1 MGIKLHK
8 AFEGAETR
16 DDIFHTLDEMAING
30 ELSHKEVA
38 SLKVQITDT
47 LNNSV
52 AGEWFD
58 GSWQGL
64 HRERNILRPNATSK
78 RPDRVMTRG
87 TEAVVVDYKFGEESN
102 AYHRQIAEY
111 IEILRQMGYTSVKG
125 YIWYVSTGKIVQIEE

>member
-1 MGIKLHK
+1 MGIKLHQ

-16 DDIFHTLDEMAING
+16 SDIFDTLDKMAIDG
-30 ELSHKEVA
+30 EVSHEEVA
-38 SLKVQITDT
+38 SLKTQISDT

-58 GSWQGL
+58 GSWQKL
-64 HRERNILRPNATSK
+64 HRERNILLPNSTSK

-87 TEAVVVDYKFGEESN
+87 NEAVVVDYKFGEESN

-111 IEILRQMGYTSVKG
+111 ITILQQMGYSTVRG
-125 YIWYVSTGKIVQIEE
+125 YIWYVPTGKIVQIEK